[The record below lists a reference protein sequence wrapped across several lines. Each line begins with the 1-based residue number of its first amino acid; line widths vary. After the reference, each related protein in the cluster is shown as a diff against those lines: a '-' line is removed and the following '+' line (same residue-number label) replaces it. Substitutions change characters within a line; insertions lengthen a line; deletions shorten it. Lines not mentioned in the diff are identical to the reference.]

1 MGLLE
6 SKPVSTTSPQTSP
19 VTNEAVSAEAREEKF
34 KEEVR
39 KSAENFKNLVMRNK
53 VMIFSA
59 TYCSY
64 CTVAKVGLIHRTC
77 GVLPILSFVQ
87 NTLGDL
93 GTQFQSYEVNKTGT
107 EGNMMMDVVEAVTG
121 NRTVPQI
128 FICGQL
134 VPGGGSG
141 LKHLATTGQLA
152 EILSKCCDGDSSC
165 SQFDKYNIH

>member
-1 MGLLE
+1 MGILE
-6 SKPVSTTSPQTSP
+6 SKPAAPQTSQ
-19 VTNEAVSAEAREEKF
+19 VTTEAVSAEEKF
-34 KEEVR
+34 KEDVR
-39 KSAENFKNLVMRNK
+39 KSADNFKNLVMRNK

-64 CTVAKVGLIHRTC
+64 CTVAKVGPSPPCGR
-77 GVLPILSFVQ
+77 GVLQIFPFVQ

-141 LKHLATTGQLA
+141 LKHLASTGQLT

>member
-1 MGLLE
+1 MGILE
-6 SKPVSTTSPQTSP
+6 SKPSSAQTSSVST
-19 VTNEAVSAEAREEKF
+19 EAVSADGRQEKF
-34 KEEVR
+34 REDVR
-39 KSAENFKNLVMRNK
+39 QSAENFKNLVMRNK

-64 CTVAKVGLIHRTC
+64 CTVAK
-77 GVLPILSFVQ
+77 

-141 LKHLATTGQLA
+141 LKHLASTGQLTD
-152 EILSKCCDGDSSC
+152 ILSKCCDGDVSC
-165 SQFDKYNIH
+165 SQFDKYSLH